1 VAHQEPSSAATTGP
15 LSWRIPT
22 TGDPRL
28 LKLAL
33 AQVGLATIVAAL
45 VLLVAAPREWL
56 AAALAGLIPLAVFVA
71 YRRWQR
77 FQRSLFG
84 PANVWINADGVHWL
98 DAAGNE
104 QLFARDSVTGF
115 RVAIEEDTLR
125 AVPALTLYLAGGFES
140 QPLELFPPATR
151 QAVRE
156 LLVQSW
162 GIAEREPPSADRDY
176 DRAVDIYSECHDE
189 LREWHWEGTRAAL
202 AEFCELV
209 RAAASELPAPPP
221 GAKPAQRVTLCRRR
235 EPTRLRMAHAPV
247 AHFEHDMLAAP
258 ATMLHELAA
267 QAAKTLAD
275 AGAPADAKFDLH
287 LGRHDAWTFHL
298 HVREP

>member
-1 VAHQEPSSAATTGP
+1 VATAVP

-77 FQRSLFG
+77 FQRSLIG
-84 PANVWINADGVHWL
+84 PANVWIDDCGVHWL

-104 QLFARDSVTGF
+104 QVFTRDSVTGF
-115 RVAIEEDTLR
+115 RVGLEAETLR
-125 AVPALTLYLAGGFES
+125 AVPALTLYLTGGFES
-140 QPLELFPPATR
+140 QPLELYPPATR

-156 LLVQSW
+156 LLVQTW
-162 GIAEREPPSADRDY
+162 GLAEHEPPSADRDY
-176 DRAVDIYSECHDE
+176 DRAVDVYSECHDE

-202 AEFCELV
+202 AEFFELV
-209 RAAASELPAPPP
+209 RTAASELPAPPP
-221 GAKPAQRVTLCRRR
+221 GARPAQRIILCRRR
-235 EPTRLRMAHAPV
+235 EPTRLRLAHATS
-247 AHFEHDMLAAP
+247 AHFEQDLIAAP
-258 ATMLHELAA
+258 RAILHDLAER
-267 QAAKTLAD
+267 AAETLAD
-275 AGAPADAKFDLH
+275 ARAPTDAKVGLH
-287 LGRHDAWTFHL
+287 LGPHDAWTFHL
-298 HVREP
+298 HVRELSV

>member
-1 VAHQEPSSAATTGP
+1 MTLEAQTQV

-56 AAALAGLIPLAVFVA
+56 AAALVGLVPLAIFVA

-77 FQRSLFG
+77 FQRSLVG
-84 PANVWINADGVHWL
+84 PANVWIDASGVRWL

-104 QLFARDSVTGF
+104 QVFTRDSVTGF

-140 QPLELFPPATR
+140 QPLELYPPATPE
-151 QAVRE
+151 AVVG
-156 LLVQSW
+156 LLGNTWRIVECP
-162 GIAEREPPSADRDY
+162 ATPANYY
-176 DRAVDIYSECHDE
+176 DSAVDVYSECHDE
-189 LREWHWEGTRAAL
+189 LREWHFEGTRAAL
-202 AEFCELV
+202 VEFFELV

-221 GAKPAQRVTLCRRR
+221 PGAKPAQRVILCRRR
-235 EPTRLRMAHAPV
+235 EPTRLRLAHAPA
-247 AHFEHDMLAAP
+247 AHIEHDLIAAP
-258 ATMLHELAA
+258 ATILQELAA
-267 QAAKTLAD
+267 RATETLAD
-275 AGAPADAKFDLH
+275 AKTLTDAKFDLC
-287 LGRHDAWTFHL
+287 LGPHDAWTFHL
-298 HVREP
+298 HVRELSI